1 MLVKDKAAALLTA
14 SVTMDLFTGQ
24 SIRKKV
30 MNRIESTA
38 ELKDSL
44 IGIPETINLMTS
56 GHCISRGKYIKVN
69 ERLLPC

>member
-24 SIRKKV
+24 SIRKV

-44 IGIPETINLMTS
+44 IGIPETINLMTG